1 MRSLH
6 KLFVHC
12 FPFLSW
18 SGQRGE
24 RRDSIF
30 TNGYCAWK
38 GGTRFS
44 SFDGNPSVSD
54 RRQLGI
60 PCWVR
65 SSVPPRIPSPPLLPP
80 NVLPSLRSSA
90 FARPWPDNQLVRHV
104 STNST
109 TKPTLLPPGWNDT
122 DIHYCYLWGK
132 PLSEIQNIFWEF
144 PFLMEPVT
152 RSLRQVL
159 FHRIDARK
167 ILHVGDEVDPPPSGK
182 SFAESFWMNSFVWY
196 GLDRVL
202 SLRTVFLKHFPGEI
216 YFCSYF
222 IPSKWI
228 NTTMF

>member
-1 MRSLH
+1 MRRLH
-6 KLFVHC
+6 ELLVHHS
-12 FPFLSW
+12 PSLSW

-30 TNGYCAWK
+30 TNGCRAWK

-65 SSVPPRIPSPPLLPP
+65 SSVPPRIPSPSLLPP

-90 FARPWPDNQLVRHV
+90 FARPWPDNQFVRHV
-104 STNST
+104 STDST
-109 TKPTLLPPGWNDT
+109 TKPTLLPPET
-122 DIHYCYLWGK
+122 IPIFTTAICKESLYLKSKTFSG
-132 PLSEIQNIFWEF
+132 SF

-196 GLDRVL
+196 GLDRDL
-202 SLRTVFLKHFPGEI
+202 SLRTVFLKYFPAEI

-222 IPSKWI
+222 IPSEWI